1 MRDGSYYEGQF
12 VNGEIEGTGK
22 RFWASSGNN
31 FEGHFSRGEI
41 NGKGVMKYG
50 DGSEYEGSWEDNKR
64 EGMKCLVRVN
74 SKGSPAGIQL
84 PKVWTYFTPCSS
96 VSVVNFEHVNF
107 EYC

>member
-1 MRDGSYYEGQF
+1 MGDGSYYEGQF

-41 NGKGVMKYG
+41 SGKGVMKYG

-84 PKVWTYFTPCSS
+84 PKVNNRNTRTRCQL
-96 VSVVNFEHVNF
+96 
-107 EYC
+107 